1 VTEAAVL
8 MRGFKGAAEWRLRF
22 FSQLSHAAWIYW
34 LAVVGLAGG
43 GLLTGA
49 QGLAD
54 AHGWG
59 RFALLATV
67 ASAAQLSSVQLTRKR
82 VFHPAIVFV
91 VAGALLLSPEQVA
104 LMCVVQHI
112 PEWLKQRY
120 PWYIQT
126 FNIGNYVLAGG
137 GAALASH
144 AVHVGGPLG
153 SREALAG
160 IVAVTVFV
168 VVNRAL
174 LAVMLRLGRQ
184 LTARASGLFTVDD
197 LALEFVLAAMAVPFV
212 VLWDR
217 SYALAFIALAPL
229 ALIHFTQRAA
239 HHLELA
245 SETIS
250 EQNDRLVETSQV
262 VIERSTAALEALSAT
277 VDARDTY
284 TAGHSRRVREL
295 AFAIGKEL
303 DLSPDELETLNQAA
317 LLHDI
322 GKIAVPD
329 AVLLKHG
336 PLDAG
341 EWLLMRAHPQEGAR
355 IIQKLGYLE
364 DVVPA
369 IRHHHERVDGQG
381 YPDGLSNDA
390 IPMAARIIHVADA
403 LDAMTTRRVYREA
416 MSLEQALEELHRG
429 RGTDFCS
436 RCVDALDAALES
448 GSLKHGAPVER
459 RGVELAPARRLG

>member
-1 VTEAAVL
+1 
-8 MRGFKGAAEWRLRF
+8 
-22 FSQLSHAAWIYW
+22 
-34 LAVVGLAGG
+34 
-43 GLLTGA
+43 
-49 QGLAD
+49 
-54 AHGWG
+54 
-59 RFALLATV
+59 
-67 ASAAQLSSVQLTRKR
+67 
-82 VFHPAIVFV
+82 
-91 VAGALLLSPEQVA
+91 
-104 LMCVVQHI
+104 MCVIQHI

-137 GAALASH
+137 GAALASQT
-144 AVHVGGPLG
+144 VHVGGPLR
-153 SREALAG
+153 SQDALAG
-160 IVAVTVFV
+160 MVAVVVFV
-168 VVNRAL
+168 VVNRTL

-184 LTARASGLFTVDD
+184 LTARASGLFTIDD

-217 SYALAFIALAPL
+217 SYALAVIALAPL
-229 ALIHFTQRAA
+229 ALIHFTQRAS

-250 EQNDRLVETSQV
+250 EQNDRLVETSQI

-295 AFAIGKEL
+295 AFAIGSEL
-303 DLSPDELETLNQAA
+303 SLSAEELETLNQAA

-341 EWLLMRAHPQEGAR
+341 EWLLMRGHPQEGAR
-355 IIQKLGYLE
+355 IIEKLGYLGN
-364 DVVPA
+364 VVPA
-369 IRHHHERVDGQG
+369 IRHHHERPDGQG
-381 YPDGLSNDA
+381 YPDGLAGEA

-448 GSLKHGAPVER
+448 GSLKHEAAIER
-459 RGVELAPARRLG
+459 RGAELAPARRLG

>member
-1 VTEAAVL
+1 LVP
-8 MRGFKGAAEWRLRF
+8 RRL
-22 FSQLSHAAWIYW
+22 FSELSQSAWIYW
-34 LAVVGLAGG
+34 LIVVGTAGA
-43 GLLTGA
+43 GLMAGA
-49 QGLAD
+49 PGLGD

-67 ASAAQLSSVQLTRKR
+67 ASVAQLSSVQLTRKR

-126 FNIGNYVLAGG
+126 FNMGNYVVAGG
-137 GAALASH
+137 GAALAAH
-144 AVHVGGPLG
+144 TVHTAGPLQG
-153 SREALAG
+153 QDAATG
-160 IVAVTVFV
+160 IAAVVVFV
-168 VVNRAL
+168 VLNRAL

-184 LTARASGLFTVDD
+184 LTARASGLFTIDD

-212 VLWDR
+212 ALWSR

-229 ALIHFTQRAA
+229 ALIHFTQRAS

-250 EQNDRLVETSQV
+250 EQNDRLVETSEV
-262 VIERSTAALEALSAT
+262 VIQRSTAALEALSAT

-295 AFAIGKEL
+295 AFAIGREL
-303 DLSPDELETLNQAA
+303 NLSPDELERLNQAA

-329 AVLLKHG
+329 SVLLKHG
-336 PLDAG
+336 PLDPG

-355 IIQKLGYLE
+355 IIEKLGYLE
-364 DVVPA
+364 EVVPA
-369 IRHHHERVDGQG
+369 IRHHHERMDGQG
-381 YPDGLSNDA
+381 YPDGLTGDA

-416 MSLEQALEELHRG
+416 MSLEHALEELHQG
-429 RGTDFCS
+429 RGSDFCTL
-436 RCVDALDAALES
+436 CVDALEAAFES
-448 GSLKHGAPVER
+448 GSIRQSAPVER
-459 RGVELAPARRLG
+459 HGAAPALVGSLG